1 MRGFQEEWNDQWYQM
16 QQKDQEDRGK
26 KLAAGYWLG

>member
-1 MRGFQEEWNDQWYQM
+1 M

-26 KLAAGYWLG
+26 KLVAGYWFGWNNQEQQEEQFL